1 MNLFLSYEQP
11 WLEQHNGIHTAKEI
25 SHQPRLWRALAD
37 ILEQQY
43 DAVSAFLNPRLA
55 QPNLRIILTG
65 AGTSAFVG

>member
-55 QPNLRIILTG
+55 
-65 AGTSAFVG
+65 